1 MPRPIPPSTPYPSQR
16 IWMTPSLA
24 PRLATIKPVPQRTAA
39 TMPDLLGPLRS
50 TKRPITAA
58 DMPRK
63 KIARLKVMATSLL
76 AQPKAFSSGRLKTLQ
91 AYTEPIEIWIP
102 TADAAMSHRFF
113 IEPPWR
119 TLDLAAATLLVETAS
134 LAGSGSRGASE

>member
-1 MPRPIPPSTPYPSQR
+1 
-16 IWMTPSLA
+16 MTPSLT

-39 TMPDLLGPLRS
+39 TMPDFLGPLRS

-63 KIARLKVMATSLL
+63 KIARLKVIATSLL
-76 AQPKAFSSGRLKTLQ
+76 DQPKAFSSGRLNTLQ
-91 AYTEPIEIWIP
+91 AYTEPMEIWIP

-113 IEPPWR
+113 I
-119 TLDLAAATLLVETAS
+119 AVS
-134 LAGSGSRGASE
+134 LAGVGLSRSQEWESSSTASGGNYQA